1 MQSVVQSHKEGLLAG
16 EQGEFAACRYFFST
30 LLSLWNRTLLGKGH
44 GVLGKGAFP
53 GERLGRGSVPGT

>member
-1 MQSVVQSHKEGLLAG
+1 MLIACSPHQQALHHP
-16 EQGEFAACRYFFST
+16 CRYFFST

-53 GERLGRGSVPGT
+53 GLAFSCCMFVAACCR

>member
-1 MQSVVQSHKEGLLAG
+1 MYAVLTVQHLHLLS
-16 EQGEFAACRYFFST
+16 RYFFST

-53 GERLGRGSVPGT
+53 GVQRLLHLHVFIRWQEVLT